1 MESESCTSPRTA
13 NTPCGAVPL
22 RVMPAT
28 WYPWRTRRSA
38 IASPMPRLA
47 PVTTA
52 VRAVCSLNAPLLTF
66 GCCHTLARI
75 AMAVLT
81 TATSR
86 EGAAGYP
93 ACACE
98 RSPTCSRAL
107 DQVPASG
114 ARTPGRGDSGLL
126 SGVGWRSAGGSF
138 DHHCRALAQRADPRE
153 DQALP
158 DHHGDPYG
166 LFRRGDLR
174 AGGVG
179 AAAVPGT
186 GRAAAGLRGPG
197 GHRRWRLAA
206 RGGRVHRPGRAAD
219 HPAAG

>member
-1 MESESCTSPRTA
+1 MESESCTSPCTA

-75 AMAVLT
+75 AVAVLT

-86 EGAAGYP
+86 EDAAGHPACACEYP

-98 RSPTCSRAL
+98 RSPHILAGAPHILAGARPGAPERGPETWPRRLRPPIRRRLEVCRRFIRSPL
-107 DQVPASG
+107 LG
-114 ARTPGRGDSGLL
+114 ARTASRPERGSG
-126 SGVGWRSAGGSF
+126 A
-138 DHHCRALAQRADPRE
+138 
-153 DQALP
+153 
-158 DHHGDPYG
+158 
-166 LFRRGDLR
+166 
-174 AGGVG
+174 
-179 AAAVPGT
+179 T
-186 GRAAAGLRGPG
+186 
-197 GHRRWRLAA
+197 
-206 RGGRVHRPGRAAD
+206 
-219 HPAAG
+219 